1 MATFIG
7 IDLGTTYSLVSELD
21 DTGRPQIIRDSEGNN
36 LIPSCIEFV
45 DNVAE
50 VGETA
55 RKGLGWNENVLGRFK
70 RDMGTATKYKVG
82 DQEYTPTDCSALILK
97 KLLQVAEEKLGK
109 GEVGEAVVTIPAN
122 FTNEARTETLS
133 AAKKAG
139 LKVKN
144 IVNEPTAAAIYYVFQ
159 SGGELSGNFA
169 VYDLGGG
176 TFDVSIIKV
185 ENQDITVLSSEGVN
199 KLGGDDFDEA
209 LQKIVQKKHKDATGE
224 DVGADVYTKTDAEED
239 KKSLSKRK
247 EVNVRIEKS
256 NYKITRE
263 EFEQDISSLLA
274 QTEMLCESAIEEAG
288 LTLKD
293 IKDVLLVGGSTRV
306 PCVTESVKK
315 IFKKDPVTTVN
326 VDEAVALGASLFSAY
341 KGDQSQLSPLQKTS
355 VNKMSVQDVTCG
367 CFGVIAVRG
376 PNHDEEFVEVIIK
389 KNEKTPCTV
398 TTSLYTLDANQ
409 TGVSCRITQAN
420 DPTDDP
426 KWVQEVWSGV
436 LELPAGRPAGQ
447 KIDVTYSYDD
457 NSVMHASF
465 LDVASGKE
473 TTISLSDLEPS
484 PDGGG
489 DNPDPNK
496 PDIDKFVV
504 D

>member
-1 MATFIG
+1 MAAFIG
-7 IDLGTTYSLVSELD
+7 IDLGTTYSLVAYLD
-21 DTGRPQIIRDSEGNN
+21 ETGRPKIIRNSEGQN
-36 LIPSCIEFV
+36 LTPSCIEFV
-45 DNVAE
+45 DNVAQ

-55 RKGLGWNENVLGRFK
+55 RKGLGWNENVVARFK

-97 KLLQVAEEKLGK
+97 KLLQDAQASI
-109 GEVGEAVVTIPAN
+109 GEIGEAVVTIPAN
-122 FTNEARTETLS
+122 FTNEARTETLT

-159 SGGELSGNFA
+159 SGGELSGNYA

-224 DVGADVYTKTDAEED
+224 DVGVDVYTKTDAEED

-326 VDEAVALGASLFSAY
+326 VDEAVVLGAALFSAY
-341 KGDQSQLSPLQKTS
+341 KGDQAKLTPVQKTS

-367 CFGVIAVRG
+367 CFGAIAVRG
-376 PNHDEEFVEVIIK
+376 PNNDEEFVVVLIK
-389 KNEKTPCTV
+389 KNEKTPCTA
-398 TTSLYTLDANQ
+398 TQSLYTVYANQ
-409 TGVSCRITQAN
+409 TGVSCKVTQAN

-426 KWVQEVWSGV
+426 KWVQIVWDGN
-436 LELPAGRPAGQ
+436 LELPSGRPAGQ
-447 KIDVTYSYDD
+447 ELKVTYSYDE

-473 TTISLSDLEPS
+473 TETSLSSLEPS
-484 PDGGG
+484 TDGG
-489 DNPDPNK
+489 DPDPNK
-496 PDIDKFVV
+496 PDIDKFIV

>member
-1 MATFIG
+1 MAAAFIG
-7 IDLGTTYSLVSELD
+7 IDLGTTYSLVAYLD
-21 DTGRPQIIRDSEGNN
+21 DTGRPKIIRNSEGQN
-36 LIPSCIEFV
+36 LTPSCIEFV
-45 DNVAE
+45 DNVAQ

-55 RKGLGWNENVLGRFK
+55 RKGLGWNKNVVARFK

-97 KLLQVAEEKLGK
+97 KLLQDAQASI
-109 GEVGEAVVTIPAN
+109 GEIGEAVVTIPAN
-122 FTNEARTETLS
+122 FTNEARTETLT

-185 ENQDITVLSSEGVN
+185 ENQNITVLSSEGVN

-224 DVGADVYTKTDAEED
+224 DVGLDVYTKTDAEED

-288 LTLKD
+288 LTLND

-326 VDEAVALGASLFSAY
+326 VDEAVVLGAALFSAY
-341 KGDQSQLSPLQKTS
+341 KGDQAKLTPVQKTS

-376 PNHDEEFVEVIIK
+376 PSHDEEFVVVLIK

-398 TTSLYTLDANQ
+398 TKSLYTVYDNQ
-409 TGVSCRITQAN
+409 TGLDCRITQAN

-426 KWVQEVWSGV
+426 KWVQVVWDGE
-436 LELPAGRPAGQ
+436 LELPSGRPAGQ
-447 KIDVTYSYDD
+447 QIDITYSYDE

-465 LDVASGKE
+465 VDVATGNKTE
-473 TTISLSDLEPS
+473 TELSNITPS
-484 PDGGG
+484 TQESS
-489 DNPDPNK
+489 K
-496 PDIDKFVV
+496 IDDFIV